1 MRDEDGQRLGGVVV
15 LEDVTQL
22 RELDQLKTEFIGV
35 AAHELRTPVASL
47 LLSTDLMLE
56 GAVGELS
63 ADQREIVGT
72 QREDLQ
78 RLERLM
84 NDLLD
89 TAKIGTREIQPR
101 RERIAAAHLLDGV
114 LATLGTIAFEA
125 RVKFE
130 SEVPEDL
137 PEVNADP
144 TLIGRVLTN
153 LITNAI
159 RHTPAG
165 GLVRLSADVVGEFVR
180 FEVRDN
186 GAGIP
191 PEYLSRIFE
200 RFVQVPG
207 ATGGGAG
214 LGLPIAKA
222 LVEAHQGTI
231 TVTSDVGIGS
241 VFGFTISLAPS
252 ASQEGND

>member
-1 MRDEDGQRLGGVVV
+1 
-15 LEDVTQL
+15 
-22 RELDQLKTEFIGV
+22 
-35 AAHELRTPVASL
+35 
-47 LLSTDLMLE
+47 
-56 GAVGELS
+56 
-63 ADQREIVGT
+63 
-72 QREDLQ
+72 
-78 RLERLM
+78 
-84 NDLLD
+84 
-89 TAKIGTREIQPR
+89 
-101 RERIAAAHLLDGV
+101 
-114 LATLGTIAFEA
+114 
-125 RVKFE
+125 
-130 SEVPEDL
+130 VPEDL

-191 PEYLSRIFE
+191 LEYLSRIFE

-241 VFGFTISLAPS
+241 VFGFTIPLAPS